1 MDNLPESFEEKAKE
15 YFDEKKYRTVIVGK
29 AGIKSS
35 DDLMEAIESIAENKI
50 TVEERD
56 EVLRH
61 LKASNP
67 RLAMMKA
74 IDEAE
79 SDEKRARIIAACWEI
94 DMDCTK
100 DFLFFVKQACSND
113 FNVALEA
120 LTVIENIENAIPPAE
135 LEEAKKLVTAKI
147 KQKTENID
155 LQVDLLQIIKDR
167 EEA

>member
-1 MDNLPESFEEKAKE
+1 
-15 YFDEKKYRTVIVGK
+15 
-29 AGIKSS
+29 
-35 DDLMEAIESIAENKI
+35 
-50 TVEERD
+50 
-56 EVLRH
+56 
-61 LKASNP
+61 
-67 RLAMMKA
+67 MMKA

-120 LTVIENIENAIPPAE
+120 LTVIENIENAVPPAE
-135 LEEAKKLVTAKI
+135 LEEAKKIVTAKI

>member
-120 LTVIENIENAIPPAE
+120 LTVIENIENAIAPAE

>member
-1 MDNLPESFEEKAKE
+1 MKKTPESFDEKAKE
-15 YFDEKKYRTVIVGK
+15 YFDEKKYRTIIVGK
-29 AGIKSS
+29 QGIKNSE
-35 DDLMEAIESIAENKI
+35 DLNEAIESLADNKL
-50 TVEERD
+50 TADERE
-56 EVLRH
+56 EVLKH

-67 RLAMMKA
+67 RQVLLKA
-74 IDEAE
+74 IDEAA

-120 LTVIENIENAIPPAE
+120 LTVIENIENAIDTGE
-135 LEEAKKLVTAKI
+135 LEEAKKIVTAKI

-167 EEA
+167 ERV